1 MGGDKTQPKHTKM
14 NPIGAKA
21 ELGLAVLCAG
31 DRKTSVGCDFP
42 HRQKLCRK
50 WFCPSRKSAGACH
63 MKKTR
68 SGKNSL
74 IEISA
79 SDMPVAL

>member
-14 NPIGAKA
+14 NPTGAKA

-42 HRQKLCRK
+42 HSPKTMQKVVLSQQKIC
-50 WFCPSRKSAGACH
+50 WGLSH
-63 MKKTR
+63 EE
-68 SGKNSL
+68 NSFR
-74 IEISA
+74 
-79 SDMPVAL
+79 